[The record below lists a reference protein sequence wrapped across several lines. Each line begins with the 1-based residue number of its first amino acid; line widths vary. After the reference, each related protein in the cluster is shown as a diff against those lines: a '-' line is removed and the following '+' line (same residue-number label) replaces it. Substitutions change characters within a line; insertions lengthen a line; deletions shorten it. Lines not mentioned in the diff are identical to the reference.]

1 MEDARLD
8 QFDRKILALL
18 QGDARL
24 TNNDLSERVNLSA
37 SQCSRRRQR
46 LEEDGYIRGYRAV
59 LDRRPLG
66 FSPVDGIG
74 VTVATPRQQRN
85 AQPLTGEHA
94 SAAPHVTVSC
104 RPRQRATADA

>member
-1 MEDARLD
+1 MADITRID

-46 LEEDGYIRGYRAV
+46 LEEE
-59 LDRRPLG
+59 
-66 FSPVDGIG
+66 
-74 VTVATPRQQRN
+74 
-85 AQPLTGEHA
+85 TG
-94 SAAPHVTVSC
+94 
-104 RPRQRATADA
+104 Q